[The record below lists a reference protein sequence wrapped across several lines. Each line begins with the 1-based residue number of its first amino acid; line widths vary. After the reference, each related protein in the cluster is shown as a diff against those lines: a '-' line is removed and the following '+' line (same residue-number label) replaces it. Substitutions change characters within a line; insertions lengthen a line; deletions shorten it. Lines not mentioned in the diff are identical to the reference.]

1 MNLIGCIGVF
11 MDILAFQKH
20 LSKFMAKMAFSIWC
34 KVRNMQEFYWV
45 YDCWNGTKHYIN

>member
-1 MNLIGCIGVF
+1 MNLIECIGVF

-34 KVRNMQEFYWV
+34 KEYARILLGLWLLKWHE
-45 YDCWNGTKHYIN
+45 TLH